1 MSQDFAVII
10 TSELTR
16 VEVRSVLA
24 RHQRNRILD
33 VTKATTIFNYVENRL
48 NSAGGYL
55 PLSSQVITTALAF
68 FAEYPQEYLK
78 SLDALHIATAH
89 TFGIQHLVTNDKKQ
103 ADFAALTG
111 LEVTLLSDLLLM

>member
-24 RHQRNRILD
+24 RHQRNNILD
-33 VTKATTIFNYVENRL
+33 TAKATTIFEYVESRL
-48 NSAGGYL
+48 NFAGGYL
-55 PLSSQVITTALAF
+55 PLSSHVITTAVDF
-68 FAEYPQEYLK
+68 FTQYPQEYLK

-89 TFGIQHLVTNDKKQ
+89 AFGIQHLVTNDKKQ

-111 LEVTLLSDLLLM
+111 LEVTLLSDVLLM